1 MIWRCLSGLIGSVV
15 CYFGIA
21 NAQPV
26 MVNEHSLSETA
37 VVRNFSG
44 LDERRIREILEF
56 IESKCSKSRDLEL
69 LISFNPEER
78 PRESLTTETIA
89 EVFPNIQLAIQDV
102 LNLSR
107 DELFSKTWDQSVLGR
122 VIGTR
127 LTKKDKKE
135 LRIEYMDQLLQVITR
150 PWYESDGSDV
160 VHFFSVNI
168 DAPKKS
174 YSVEASLRG
183 QLIHEVIG
191 HLLVEEFPEQAR
203 RTLYHEFEAANNEYL
218 SGRSPESVPDSCY
231 LDNWVSLYA
240 KNGNYVGRDI
250 AELLNKLIN
259 EIATVKESMTAE
271 ELERFENL
279 EIYVRYFS
287 RVSSL
292 KEDVAETI
300 TYVLLD
306 RPYIIGH
313 TAERKVRA
321 VNDFLELIARESD

>member
-1 MIWRCLSGLIGSVV
+1 
-15 CYFGIA
+15 
-21 NAQPV
+21 
-26 MVNEHSLSETA
+26 
-37 VVRNFSG
+37 
-44 LDERRIREILEF
+44 
-56 IESKCSKSRDLEL
+56 
-69 LISFNPEER
+69 
-78 PRESLTTETIA
+78 
-89 EVFPNIQLAIQDV
+89 
-102 LNLSR
+102 
-107 DELFSKTWDQSVLGR
+107 
-122 VIGTR
+122 
-127 LTKKDKKE
+127 
-135 LRIEYMDQLLQVITR
+135 MDQLLQVITR

-203 RTLYHEFEAANNEYL
+203 LTLYHEFEAANNEYL